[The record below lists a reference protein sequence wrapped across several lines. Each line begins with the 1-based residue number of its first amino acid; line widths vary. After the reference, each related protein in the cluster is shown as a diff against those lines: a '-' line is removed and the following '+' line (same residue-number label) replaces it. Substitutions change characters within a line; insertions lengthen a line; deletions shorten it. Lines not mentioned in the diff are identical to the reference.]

1 MAELTDPPSGKP
13 LVLRVEISAE
23 GGELS
28 VPALEAG
35 LRALAPTPAAAPVAD
50 EELERRE
57 AELERR
63 AAKLD
68 EAERRLNERE
78 LELEAGSGHTVSE
91 KIRLASRE
99 KRIAQIE
106 EELEGRL
113 RDVDERE
120 DALETREA
128 EFEADVE
135 LREQRIERCGTTEP
149 RARHKEDDPSA
160 SNTWNP
166 RTLEAIDEA
175 QGDPRSRVRR
185 RAGRV
190 AGVRGRAEVRQARET
205 RRDDDLDD
213 NDVEEAEVQPGRAEG
228 ERRDGQRLV
237 HRPQGEQARPEPGRH
252 VGHAHR
258 PRGREGEGEGVQRRR
273 RRADPP
279 RPARQGEAGE
289 VVAPRA
295 GV

>member
-1 MAELTDPPSGKP
+1 MVREVAMAELTDPPSGKP

-23 GGELS
+23 GGATLS
-28 VPALEAG
+28 LPT
-35 LRALAPTPAAAPVAD
+35 LAPATPAPVAD

-99 KRIAQIE
+99 KRVAQIE

-120 DALETREA
+120 DALESREA

-135 LREQRIERCGTTEP
+135 LREQRIERWRTELS
-149 RARHKEDDPSA
+149 E
-160 SNTWNP
+160 
-166 RTLEAIDEA
+166 LE
-175 QGDPRSRVRR
+175 
-185 RAGRV
+185 
-190 AGVRGRAEVRQARET
+190 
-205 RRDDDLDD
+205 
-213 NDVEEAEVQPGRAEG
+213 
-228 ERRDGQRLV
+228 QRLDRKETELTLYV
-237 HRPQGEQARPEPGRH
+237 GELQGELSKREPGWWPMADRPLRH
-252 VGHAHR
+252 H
-258 PRGREGEGEGVQRRR
+258 
-273 RRADPP
+273 
-279 RPARQGEAGE
+279 
-289 VVAPRA
+289 
-295 GV
+295 

>member
-1 MAELTDPPSGKP
+1 MCAGATRPMVREVAMAELTDPPSGKP

-23 GGELS
+23 GGALS

-35 LRALAPTPAAAPVAD
+35 LRALAPAPAPASVVPD
-50 EELERRE
+50 EEFERRE

-99 KRIAQIE
+99 KRVAQIE

-120 DALETREA
+120 DALESREA

-135 LREQRIERCGTTEP
+135 LREQRIERWRTELT
-149 RARHKEDDPSA
+149 E
-160 SNTWNP
+160 
-166 RTLEAIDEA
+166 LE
-175 QGDPRSRVRR
+175 
-185 RAGRV
+185 
-190 AGVRGRAEVRQARET
+190 
-205 RRDDDLDD
+205 
-213 NDVEEAEVQPGRAEG
+213 
-228 ERRDGQRLV
+228 QRLDRKETELTLYV
-237 HRPQGEQARPEPGRH
+237 GELQGELSKREPGWWPVADRPLRH
-252 VGHAHR
+252 H
-258 PRGREGEGEGVQRRR
+258 
-273 RRADPP
+273 
-279 RPARQGEAGE
+279 
-289 VVAPRA
+289 
-295 GV
+295 

>member
-1 MAELTDPPSGKP
+1 MRAAAAAPIVREVAMAELTDPASGKP

-23 GGELS
+23 GGGTLS

-35 LRALAPTPAAAPVAD
+35 LRALAPPPAPPPAAVPD
-50 EELERRE
+50 

-63 AAKLD
+63 AAELERRATKLD

-99 KRIAQIE
+99 KRLGQIE

-135 LREQRIERCGTTEP
+135 LREQRIER
-149 RARHKEDDPSA
+149 
-160 SNTWNP
+160 W
-166 RTLEAIDEA
+166 
-175 QGDPRSRVRR
+175 
-185 RAGRV
+185 
-190 AGVRGRAEVRQARET
+190 RAELTE
-205 RRDDDLDD
+205 L
-213 NDVEEAEVQPGRAEG
+213 E
-228 ERRDGQRLV
+228 QRLDRKETELTLYV
-237 HRPQGEQARPEPGRH
+237 GELQGELSKREPGWWPVAERPLRH
-252 VGHAHR
+252 H
-258 PRGREGEGEGVQRRR
+258 
-273 RRADPP
+273 
-279 RPARQGEAGE
+279 
-289 VVAPRA
+289 
-295 GV
+295 

>member
-23 GGELS
+23 GGATLS
-28 VPALEAG
+28 LPSLVAA
-35 LRALAPTPAAAPVAD
+35 AATPAASDPARDA
-50 EELERRE
+50 ELGRRAE
-57 AELERR
+57 ELERR

-135 LREQRIERCGTTEP
+135 LREQRIERWRTELT
-149 RARHKEDDPSA
+149 E
-160 SNTWNP
+160 
-166 RTLEAIDEA
+166 LE
-175 QGDPRSRVRR
+175 
-185 RAGRV
+185 
-190 AGVRGRAEVRQARET
+190 
-205 RRDDDLDD
+205 
-213 NDVEEAEVQPGRAEG
+213 
-228 ERRDGQRLV
+228 QRLDRKETELTLYV
-237 HRPQGEQARPEPGRH
+237 GELQGELSKREPGWWPLAERPLRH
-252 VGHAHR
+252 H
-258 PRGREGEGEGVQRRR
+258 
-273 RRADPP
+273 
-279 RPARQGEAGE
+279 
-289 VVAPRA
+289 
-295 GV
+295 

>member
-1 MAELTDPPSGKP
+1 MRPARVAPMVREVAMAELTDPPSGKP

-23 GGELS
+23 GGALS

-35 LRALAPTPAAAPVAD
+35 LRALAPAPVPAPSVPD
-50 EELERRE
+50 DELERRE

-99 KRIAQIE
+99 KRVAQIE

-135 LREQRIERCGTTEP
+135 LREQRIER
-149 RARHKEDDPSA
+149 
-160 SNTWNP
+160 W
-166 RTLEAIDEA
+166 
-175 QGDPRSRVRR
+175 
-185 RAGRV
+185 
-190 AGVRGRAEVRQARET
+190 RAE
-205 RRDDDLDD
+205 L
-213 NDVEEAEVQPGRAEG
+213 VELE
-228 ERRDGQRLV
+228 QRLDRKETELTLYV
-237 HRPQGEQARPEPGRH
+237 GELQGELSKREPGWWPVADRPLRH
-252 VGHAHR
+252 H
-258 PRGREGEGEGVQRRR
+258 
-273 RRADPP
+273 
-279 RPARQGEAGE
+279 
-289 VVAPRA
+289 
-295 GV
+295 

>member
-23 GGELS
+23 GGGTLS

-35 LRALAPTPAAAPVAD
+35 LRALAPPPAPAPTAVPDA
-50 EELERRE
+50 ELERRE

-63 AAKLD
+63 ATKLD

-99 KRIAQIE
+99 KRLGQIE

-135 LREQRIERCGTTEP
+135 LREQRIER
-149 RARHKEDDPSA
+149 
-160 SNTWNP
+160 W
-166 RTLEAIDEA
+166 
-175 QGDPRSRVRR
+175 
-185 RAGRV
+185 
-190 AGVRGRAEVRQARET
+190 RAELTE
-205 RRDDDLDD
+205 L
-213 NDVEEAEVQPGRAEG
+213 E
-228 ERRDGQRLV
+228 QRLDRKETELTLYV
-237 HRPQGEQARPEPGRH
+237 GELQGELSKREPGWWPVAERPLRH
-252 VGHAHR
+252 H
-258 PRGREGEGEGVQRRR
+258 
-273 RRADPP
+273 
-279 RPARQGEAGE
+279 
-289 VVAPRA
+289 
-295 GV
+295 

>member
-23 GGELS
+23 GGGTLS

-35 LRALAPTPAAAPVAD
+35 LRALAPAPAPVVPD
-50 EELERRE
+50 EELERRT

-99 KRIAQIE
+99 KRLTTIE
-106 EELEGRL
+106 EELEARL
-113 RDVDERE
+113 RDVDDRE

-135 LREQRIERCGTTEP
+135 LREQRIER
-149 RARHKEDDPSA
+149 
-160 SNTWNP
+160 W
-166 RTLEAIDEA
+166 
-175 QGDPRSRVRR
+175 
-185 RAGRV
+185 
-190 AGVRGRAEVRQARET
+190 RAELTE
-205 RRDDDLDD
+205 L
-213 NDVEEAEVQPGRAEG
+213 E
-228 ERRDGQRLV
+228 QRLDRKETELTLYV
-237 HRPQGEQARPEPGRH
+237 GELQGELSKREPGWWPATERPLRH
-252 VGHAHR
+252 H
-258 PRGREGEGEGVQRRR
+258 
-273 RRADPP
+273 
-279 RPARQGEAGE
+279 
-289 VVAPRA
+289 
-295 GV
+295 